1 MPPVKN
7 WQGPGSATS
16 PPDPMAKPNDGPAS
30 PRPQGRWQG
39 AYDTTPKPD
48 PTEKP
53 AGSAK
58 IPGGS

>member
-1 MPPVKN
+1 MPPIKN
-7 WQGPGSATS
+7 WQGAGSMDAR
-16 PPDPMAKPNDGPAS
+16 PDPMAKPNDGPAS
-30 PRPQGRWQG
+30 GGAQRNWQG

-58 IPGGS
+58 VPKG